1 MPARSRRRSRPFP
14 RWLTV
19 LAGLGLAAGVVLLLA
34 PMLVM
39 SWVRGYLQK
48 DEFRSRMEQFLG
60 VQVKGG
66 VMLEPL
72 RWSGDEVTT
81 RTLTASTG
89 SGWKA
94 EVSALRLAL
103 DWNAFRD
110 RRWRIIETGADS
122 LALSFE
128 GGSREAKAGGKGS
141 DEAEVDAADKPVAKS
156 SVPEWLKGYLPS
168 RTEIDGVRFD
178 SFSLSHPGSWRLTGS
193 RLRLGAWQQGEASIL
208 ATVEDGIL
216 ETPVKLPAQVH
227 PMKFNLARAT
237 ARLSRDD
244 LHLTH
249 ATLAWMGDSEITAS
263 GHVRPRDKG
272 WEISTHLSGVPL
284 REIVS
289 DDWKLRLTGRLEG
302 DLDIAGR
309 AGAEPSVKG
318 TVRLKDAALTAVP
331 LLGRLAAYT
340 HVERFKRLVLDIASA
355 RVSGGGQ
362 ARKFEDIV
370 IQSNGLLRLEGMLD
384 IQGGRLDG
392 QFMLGVTPETLTWIP
407 GARQHVFTSSRTGAA
422 AGMLWTPLRITG
434 TVDKPEEDLT
444 ARLLGGAGKALLNAP
459 AEAAGAVGE
468 VLLKPVVG
476 EDLAKKPG
484 EVLKGATEMITNPSD
499 AVKKA
504 SDAAEKGLDLLKG
517 VGGGLLGK

>member
-1 MPARSRRRSRPFP
+1 MSTRSRRRSRQVP
-14 RWLTV
+14 RWMLA
-19 LAGLGLAAGVVLLLA
+19 LAGLGLTAGLVLLLA

-66 VMLEPL
+66 VTLEPL
-72 RWSGDEVTT
+72 RWSGDEMTT
-81 RTLTASTG
+81 RSLTASTG

-94 EVSALRLAL
+94 EVGALRLAL

-122 LALSFE
+122 LALSFD
-128 GGSREAKAGGKGS
+128 GGAKGLKAAGSGPV
-141 DEAEVDAADKPVAKS
+141 EAEVDAGEKPPAKS
-156 SVPEWLKGYLPS
+156 SVPGWLKGYLPD
-168 RTEIDGVRFD
+168 RTEIDGIRFD
-178 SFSLSHPGSWRLTGS
+178 SFALSYPGPWRLTGS
-193 RLRLGAWQQGEASIL
+193 KLRLGTWQQGESSIQ
-208 ATVEDGIL
+208 ATVEDGVL

-227 PMKFNLARAT
+227 PMKFNLVRAT
-237 ARLSRDD
+237 ARMSRDD

-249 ATLAWMGDSEITAS
+249 ATLTWMGDSEIAAS
-263 GHVRPRDKG
+263 GHLRPREKS
-272 WEISTHLSGVPL
+272 WEISTHFSGVPL

-289 DDWKLRLTGRLEG
+289 DDWKLRLTGLLEG

-309 AGAEPSVKG
+309 AGAEPGVKG

-340 HVERFKRLVLDIASA
+340 NVERFRRLVLDIATT

-362 ARKFEDIV
+362 ARRFEDIV
-370 IQSNGLLRLEGMLD
+370 IQSNGLLRLEGRLD
-384 IQGGRLDG
+384 ITGGRLDG
-392 QFMLGVTPETLTWIP
+392 RFMLGVTPETLTWIP
-407 GARQHVFTSSRTGAA
+407 GARQHVFTSSHPGAA

-434 TVDKPEEDLT
+434 AVDRPEEDLT
-444 ARLLGGAGKALLNAP
+444 ARLLGGAGRALLNAP

-468 VLLKPVVG
+468 TLLKPVVG

-499 AVKKA
+499 TLKKA

-517 VGGGLLGK
+517 VGGGLLGR